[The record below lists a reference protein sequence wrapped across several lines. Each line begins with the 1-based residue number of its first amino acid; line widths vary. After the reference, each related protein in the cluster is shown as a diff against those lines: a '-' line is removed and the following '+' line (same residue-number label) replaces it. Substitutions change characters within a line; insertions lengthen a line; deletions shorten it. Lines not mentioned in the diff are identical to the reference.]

1 MPHLAIP
8 SVTTEHLDRFRLNH
22 FSSPQHSHFCDSF
35 IWQEPHAHAPAYDVS
50 ESEGIDHDEQ
60 GDSLG
65 FYPDGVKRTLT
76 DEQIAMFRFSEV
88 QNLLKMKR
96 AREEKKREKKRERKL
111 RKKQITQ
118 ERVSS
123 IMTADGIMPTTDV
136 SSSST
141 PDKYQKDRLEATI
154 WNSQASSSLRA
165 SVANEGDATNKAETP
180 SNCTDENIHV
190 PEKTFL
196 WPVL

>member
-1 MPHLAIP
+1 M
-8 SVTTEHLDRFRLNH
+8 
-22 FSSPQHSHFCDSF
+22 
-35 IWQEPHAHAPAYDVS
+35 
-50 ESEGIDHDEQ
+50 
-60 GDSLG
+60 G

-88 QNLLKMKR
+88 QNLLSKPSFTVSLSLESSRGGTQILIIDIEMKR